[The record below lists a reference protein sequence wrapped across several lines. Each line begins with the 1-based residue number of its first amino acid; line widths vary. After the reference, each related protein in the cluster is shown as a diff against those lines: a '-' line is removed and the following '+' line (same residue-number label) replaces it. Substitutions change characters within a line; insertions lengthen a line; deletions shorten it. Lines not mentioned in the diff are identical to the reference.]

1 MTVRAILFDL
11 DNTLWHFPVSVQDDV
26 LHARCAEQVGP
37 LLDDWGLDCDAV
49 DLSRRLLRAVERA
62 RREAVAG
69 SLLSPDW
76 GEAVDGILREGG
88 MSLEP
93 EQIDALWSAWQP
105 DGARLGRQLYPDT
118 VTTLAWATSAG
129 YRLGL
134 ISNRWSGAALLRREL
149 DACNLGRVFD
159 CLAVSSDIGWLKP
172 HPEIYYAALR
182 ALGAEPGET
191 VMVGDSLRTDI
202 AGAKLLG
209 MRAVWKRNGR
219 REQPATGPAIPPDA
233 TIDDLWELRRLPF
246 LMRDGDSVASIGGL
260 LRRDERFD

>member
-1 MTVRAILFDL
+1 METRVLLFDL
-11 DNTLWHFPVSVQDDV
+11 DNTLWHFPVPVQDDV
-26 LHARCAEQVGP
+26 LHARCAEQIDP
-37 LLDDWGLDCDAV
+37 LLTDWGLGCDAG
-49 DLSRRLLRAVERA
+49 DLSRRLLAAVERA

-76 GEAVDGILREGG
+76 GEALDGALRDGG
-88 MSLEP
+88 ISLEP
-93 EQIDALWSAWQP
+93 EQVDALWTAWQP

-118 VTTLAWATSAG
+118 VTTLDWARQAG

-134 ISNRWSGAALLRREL
+134 ISNRWSDAAFLRREL
-149 DACNLGRVFD
+149 DACHLGGVFG
-159 CLAVSSDIGWLKP
+159 CLAVSSDVGWLKP

-182 ALGAEPGET
+182 GLDAEPDET

-202 AGAKLLG
+202 AGAKMLG

-219 REQPATGPAIPPDA
+219 RNQPTDGPAISPDA

-246 LMRDGDSVASIGGL
+246 LLRDGDIVAESARL